1 MKLNRTGSN
10 WNRLERNKI
19 NENWDIIEGSYNDV
33 VGQITDEVVGHLLD
47 SAKLIWKEPV
57 DTVEDLPANAEVGE
71 TRMVREADPDGI
83 SYVYRYDGEKW
94 EKIQAI
100 DVTLVNEV
108 DRRLTRQLAENV
120 SYTDSGLGLLHRRKH
135 GKKTIVSFIADD
147 GTITDYTKL
156 KGVVEDK
163 EVPLGL
169 AIVTNWMD
177 NPGYMSTEQI
187 KEMESLG
194 CEIMSHSHTHR
205 NFATL
210 SKSEQIDEFRISKE
224 ILRAKGFNPR
234 GFVYPFNSTDNN
246 SRESLPGFY
255 ESGFAKF
262 IYGNSDMPGIN
273 TPRFRN
279 REIGRNALGS
289 YFDDPTEGFRQDR
302 KSLEYYKSLVAH
314 AEIIENWLVF
324 VLHSEPMDSNQVQ
337 HFSDII
343 DYIRG
348 KGIDIVSPS
357 EGLEIYG
364 NIIEIEGKS
373 ENFLIDANGVIT
385 SNRFKVIFDKLNGRD
400 INIPASSFPNERV
413 IYTPVTNNFASN
425 NGLPERLGGVV
436 KTSRITSEYYHAKQ
450 EYEPTLGT
458 KRKYVRYA
466 NSNYTWG
473 DWEREQR
480 NIVETGLNKY
490 TAESL
495 PNEFIPNVITTFYVN
510 NNGAT
515 GFPNNAAGII
525 TVYTIGDQYGYY
537 KQEYRPYQ
545 GNGLWSRTGKNDN
558 TWGSWDQLL

>member
-1 MKLNRTGSN
+1 MADIKKELNDIKNAVYGREVRSSIHDGIK
-10 WNRLERNKI
+10 KI
-19 NENWDIIEGSYNDV
+19 NEESEESKQKADDAYEITQDLLDETFDSSLLEANFEQRLDDEIANLQPEWTSFKNDV
-33 VGQITDEVVGHLLD
+33 T
-47 SAKLIWKEPV
+47 S
-57 DTVEDLPANAEVGE
+57 
-71 TRMVREADPDGI
+71 
-83 SYVYRYDGEKW
+83 
-94 EKIQAI
+94 
-100 DVTLVNEV
+100 
-108 DRRLTRQLAENV
+108 QLAKNV
-120 SYTDSGLGLLHRRKH
+120 NYTDSSLGLLHRRKH

-169 AIVTNWMD
+169 AIVTSWMD

-205 NFATL
+205 DFATL

-255 ESGFAKF
+255 ESGFAKY
-262 IYGNSDMPGIN
+262 IYANSNMPGIN

-289 YFDDPTEGFRQDR
+289 YFDKPTEGFPQDTS
-302 KSLEYYKSLVAH
+302 SLEYYKALVDH
-314 AEIIENWLVF
+314 AENIENWLVF
-324 VLHSEPMDSNQVQ
+324 VLHSEPMDSTQVQ

-373 ENFLIDANGVIT
+373 EDFLIDANGVIT
-385 SNRFKVIFDKLNGRD
+385 GDGIKVVFDNLDGRD
-400 INIPASSFPNERV
+400 INVPASSFPHGRI
-413 IYTPVTNNFASN
+413 IYTPVTNDYASN
-425 NGLPERLGGVV
+425 NRLPERLGGVV

-458 KRKYVRYA
+458 KIKYVRYA
-466 NSNYTWG
+466 NSDYTWG
-473 DWEREQR
+473 DWVREQSNFVVR
-480 NIVETGLNKY
+480 ELNKY
-490 TAESL
+490 TAETL
-495 PNEFIPNVITTFYVN
+495 PEEFPSDSITTFYVN
-510 NNGAT
+510 NNGAS

-525 TVYTIGDQYGYY
+525 TVYAIGDQYGYY

-545 GNGLWSRTGKNDN
+545 GNGLWTRTGKNDN
-558 TWGSWDQLL
+558 SWGEWVKQ